1 MLAKKKVADWLLLLT
16 EQHQPDFTECLAK
29 LGETFPL
36 LHELEVT
43 PQDTIWHEEGNVA
56 IHTNMVLEAL
66 YTLLQSS
73 ASHIKGE
80 RRQVLILSALLHDIA
95 KPVVTRAKEI
105 DGQRRIV
112 APRHEAIGMS
122 YLASRLVDLPLPMQT
137 IQTILALVGF
147 HQMPKLLVVKN
158 KGFSEYLNLALN
170 ADLEMLYWLEVADM
184 RGRICPDQ
192 DIQIEL
198 LSLFKMFAQ
207 EYELWSVADP
217 AESLLANISRYP
229 TVEEQCFITA
239 YTVRQMAFG
248 EITVP
253 EEAPIKFYQQAKHYG
268 HFYIMCGASGSGKS
282 SWIAKHLQGFT
293 LVSLDELR
301 GEING
306 RSASQKNR
314 GQVLQ
319 AAKQKL
325 KKALAAKE
333 NVVWDATN
341 LRKDFRKILCDLGCD
356 YGALVTLVVFQQ
368 GEVQLRQNN
377 RARARVVPDEVITQ
391 QLKRLEWP
399 SVTEAHRIQV
409 IGEQGQVL
417 WQKGTF

>member
-1 MLAKKKVADWLLLLT
+1 KAQGREYIK
-16 EQHQPDFTECLAK
+16 
-29 LGETFPL
+29 
-36 LHELEVT
+36 
-43 PQDTIWHEEGNVA
+43 
-56 IHTNMVLEAL
+56 EA
-66 YTLLQSS
+66 
-73 ASHIKGE
+73 E
-80 RRQVLILSALLHDIA
+80 
-95 KPVVTRAKEI
+95 
-105 DGQRRIV
+105 V
-112 APRHEAIGMS
+112 APHQEPGYKHAITPIM
-122 YLASRLVDLPLPMQT
+122 LKMACT
-137 IQTILALVGF
+137 IGGVHI
-147 HQMPKLLVVKN
+147 
-158 KGFSEYLNLALN
+158 
-170 ADLEMLYWLEVADM
+170 
-184 RGRICPDQ
+184 
-192 DIQIEL
+192 
-198 LSLFKMFAQ
+198 
-207 EYELWSVADP
+207 
-217 AESLLANISRYP
+217 
-229 TVEEQCFITA
+229 
-239 YTVRQMAFG
+239 
-248 EITVP
+248 
-253 EEAPIKFYQQAKHYG
+253 
-268 HFYIMCGASGSGKS
+268 SGKS

-306 RSASQKNR
+306 RSTSQKNR

-377 RARARVVPDEVITQ
+377 RARARVVPDEVIAQ

-417 WQKGTF
+417 WQKGAF